1 MKSVKK
7 AWGIFSPRTVFDVE
21 YLWKCACI
29 LEREREFLRVILLL
43 RVSRPYPWPRYSWNK
58 ISLSSW
64 MSVCC
69 KVTPSLRWRP
79 PPPRGRRGRPECRA
93 DTRGW
98 CSPSTGPP
106 RSGSEPPR
114 HWRDVATGTE
124 GGSGSYQSTMYHV
137 LDRAYY
143 GNYEN
148 HVVITHFRIE
158 AVTKITGL
166 VVIFSLH
173 NSCHN
178 IVCQQHRTSS
188 PAKWPTWRWRQ
199 SVERGDLVWSEVWC
213 RVRPSFLVII
223 CRAAVPGWTPS
234 LHYITA
240 RISHVT
246 RHSHNIFLDK
256 LAAALLPSL
265 ATASSGL
272 PSNLPL
278 VLLYLMLTGIFLVSL
293 IQDTER
299 GGRVAACTNWQCIPS
314 WRQSLLFYSVWRWF
328 LPYQSQWRQWKFT
341 SIPPHYCSI
350 WVFDVQ

>member
-1 MKSVKK
+1 M
-7 AWGIFSPRTVFDVE
+7 
-21 YLWKCACI
+21 
-29 LEREREFLRVILLL
+29 
-43 RVSRPYPWPRYSWNK
+43 
-58 ISLSSW
+58 ISLSFW

-188 PAKWPTWRWRQ
+188 PAKWPTWR
-199 SVERGDLVWSEVWC
+199 
-213 RVRPSFLVII
+213 
-223 CRAAVPGWTPS
+223 
-234 LHYITA
+234 
-240 RISHVT
+240 
-246 RHSHNIFLDK
+246 
-256 LAAALLPSL
+256 
-265 ATASSGL
+265 
-272 PSNLPL
+272 
-278 VLLYLMLTGIFLVSL
+278 
-293 IQDTER
+293 
-299 GGRVAACTNWQCIPS
+299 
-314 WRQSLLFYSVWRWF
+314 
-328 LPYQSQWRQWKFT
+328 
-341 SIPPHYCSI
+341 
-350 WVFDVQ
+350 